1 MCARRSSGRF
11 SAALTW
17 LGGGHWRELVVV
29 LINAALAWLVG
40 ALAVTGATNW
50 PVWAILPLTLLFGM
64 LVGVV
69 SRAVASG
76 ATRGW
81 AVVGR
86 GAVAVLVGVV
96 VGELAAV
103 VMSSGSID
111 RRIDEQATRA
121 ADATPAV
128 AQASS

>member
-29 LINAALAWLVG
+29 LINAALAWLV
-40 ALAVTGATNW
+40 ATLAVTESTDW
-50 PVWAILPLTLLFGM
+50 PVWAILPFTLLFGM

-76 ATRGW
+76 PVRGW
-81 AVVGR
+81 PVVGR

-103 VMSSGSID
+103 VMFSGSID
-111 RRIDEQATRA
+111 RRIDEQAARQ
-121 ADATPAV
+121 AD
-128 AQASS
+128 S